1 MAGRS
6 DRNFHPPSLFT
17 LNDYGTYLQGAQTG
31 VPMGASTIRLTPRG
45 RKTGKQLL
53 GE

>member
-1 MAGRS
+1 MAGPN

-17 LNDYGTYLQGAQTG
+17 LNDYGTYLQGARTG
-31 VPMGASTIRLTPRG
+31 VPMGGVIIPLTLAG
-45 RKTGKQLL
+45 RKTVKQLL